1 MNPLFIGPHE
11 RQKLSELREL
21 ANAHP
26 VDMLVLS
33 EAMKHRAGKAAHKLQ
48 MTAQTVAL
56 PAAYLVTFSIETG
69 HPAGTARHM
78 SMSTNRAGRVPNPVS
93 LWMVAELLGFVGGLE
108 TCICW
113 PEELQGHGLAVN
125 VVQMLIHEAR
135 HE

>member
-11 RQKLSELREL
+11 KQALSELRSL
-21 ANAHP
+21 ANARP
-26 VDMLVLS
+26 VDIRTLAERLES
-33 EAMKHRAGKAAHKLQ
+33 PDGKAAHKQ
-48 MTAQTVAL
+48 RMTEQSVL
-56 PAAYLVTFSIETG
+56 IPASYMVTFSIETG

-78 SMSTNRAGRVPNPVS
+78 SMSVNHEEHVPNPVS

-125 VVQMLIHEAR
+125 VVQMLIHESR